1 MKYSLSHTI
10 IVCYEVF
17 EHNNI
22 IETRATYFF
31 QKRQVVKL
39 EIFFDNYTEH
49 NMNLKLKET

>member
-17 EHNNI
+17 EHNDI
-22 IETRATYFF
+22 IETRAAYFF
-31 QKRQVVKL
+31 QKHQVLKL

-49 NMNLKLKET
+49 NMNLKLTET